1 MGFLVYWVQQN
12 GQVYYP
18 VKEISKDDA
27 GNLIEEMAYA
37 TDAMTLAEAN
47 KLFDHFRFNFPEREF
62 FVLPV

>member
-18 VKEISKDDA
+18 VKKISKDED

-37 TDAMTLAEAN
+37 TDSMALAEAY
-47 KLFDHFRFNFPEREF
+47 KLFDNFRLNFPEREF